1 MAGRRAVLQSFLI
14 RALRARKAYRGQV
27 LVLAIIIILLFIFVA
42 TALIDVYHLEEA
54 RNWGYRVAQSAA
66 MAGVS
71 GNATSWI
78 VFQPTIDPV
87 ADTPIPRSPPCND
100 PVQVQLNA
108 GEAYSAAQAMLQ
120 REMSARGFSSPVD
133 YDYDIRVIPNVG
145 GDTIPNYPTVPV
157 RLGASRGDWSA
168 ANPAVGVYLS
178 FRVHTFLMSIVGRN
192 TVEIHV
198 FAAAEVSEP
207 EQCPS
212 LP

>member
-1 MAGRRAVLQSFLI
+1 MAGRTAILRSFLI
-14 RALRARKAYRGQV
+14 RARRARKAYRGQV
-27 LVLAIIIILLFIFVA
+27 LILAVVIILLFIFVA

-54 RNWGYRVAQSAA
+54 RNWGYRVAQDAA

-87 ADTPIPRSPPCND
+87 ADTPTPRPSGCID

-108 GEAYSAAQAMLQ
+108 GDAYSTAEAMLQ
-120 REMSARGFSSPVD
+120 REMSARNFSYPAD
-133 YDYDIRVIPNVG
+133 YSYDIRVLPNVG
-145 GDTIPNYPTVPV
+145 GGSEVNYPALPV
-157 RLGASRGDWSA
+157 RLGAGRGNWSA

-178 FRVHTFLMSIVGRN
+178 FRVHTFLMSIVGRS
-192 TVEIHV
+192 TVAVHV

-207 EQCPS
+207 EQCP
-212 LP
+212 P